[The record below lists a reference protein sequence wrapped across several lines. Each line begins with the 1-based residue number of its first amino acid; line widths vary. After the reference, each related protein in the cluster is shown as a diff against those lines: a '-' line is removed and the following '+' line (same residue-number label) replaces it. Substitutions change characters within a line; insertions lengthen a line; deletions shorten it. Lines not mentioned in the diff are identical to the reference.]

1 MAGKTS
7 AKTKQ
12 RRKKILM
19 RVATVTVAVVM
30 AGGILLATLLSHW
43 Y

>member
-7 AKTKQ
+7 AKTRQK
-12 RRKKILM
+12 RKKFMM
-19 RVATVTVAVVM
+19 RVVTVTVAVVM
-30 AGGILLATLLSHW
+30 VGGILLATLLSHW